1 MSKKDFR
8 LALNSTLALIGR
20 ESRGA
25 CDGPHPFLTTVL
37 QAVGEKLSGGGIMPE
52 IISER
57 ELAEKASRGERLL
70 GEERERA
77 IALARHHAPYY
88 AGLVVARVA

>member
-8 LALNSTLALIGR
+8 LALNATLSLLGR

-25 CDGPHPFLTTVL
+25 CDGPHPFLNTVL
-37 QAVGEKLSGGGIMPE
+37 AACGDRLRRDGEPRLSDTALAV
-52 IISER
+52 
-57 ELAEKASRGERLL
+57 KALRGERLL
-70 GEERERA
+70 GAERARA